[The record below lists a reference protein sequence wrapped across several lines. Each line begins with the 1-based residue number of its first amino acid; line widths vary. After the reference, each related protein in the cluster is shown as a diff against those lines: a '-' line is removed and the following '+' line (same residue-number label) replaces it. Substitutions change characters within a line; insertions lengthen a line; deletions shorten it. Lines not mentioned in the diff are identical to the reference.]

1 MPKQSATA
9 AATLDAAPAAAVN
22 ATPAA
27 PTRDYIVAKGCVE
40 KAGEMYRPGD
50 TIALTDAEAEHPLA
64 TGVVRIKD
72 AE

>member
-1 MPKQSATA
+1 MPKQSTSA
-9 AATLDAAPAAAVN
+9 AATLDAAPAES
-22 ATPAA
+22 AA
-27 PTRDYIVAKGCVE
+27 PARDYIVAKGCVE

-64 TGVVRIKD
+64 TGAVRIKD